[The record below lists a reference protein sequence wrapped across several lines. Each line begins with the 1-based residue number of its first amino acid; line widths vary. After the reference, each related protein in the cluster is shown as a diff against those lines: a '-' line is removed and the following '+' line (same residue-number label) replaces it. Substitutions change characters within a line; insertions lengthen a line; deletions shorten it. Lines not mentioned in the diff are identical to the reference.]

1 MTEYVMVF
9 VVLIFSLVVHE
20 SAHAWMAFR
29 KGDPTAYLA
38 GRLTLNP
45 IAHLDPIGSVVLPL
59 VMIISGAP
67 VIGWAKPVPVN
78 PARLRHPAEDHFW
91 VSLAG
96 PASNLLLGAGFTV
109 LYGIT
114 VGIFNGSILGR
125 SLAVF
130 SQFGI
135 YINFLLAFFNLIPIP
150 PLDGSWVFG
159 HLFPNT
165 VGKLIDRIRPFGTLV
180 LILLLFSGM
189 FRWILY
195 PAIALTNIML
205 RLATSI
211 VL

>member
-1 MTEYVMVF
+1 MSEYVIVF

-59 VMIISGAP
+59 FMIISGAP

-96 PASNLLLGAGFTV
+96 PASNLLLGVGFTV

-114 VGIFNGSILGR
+114 LGTMSGSMLGR
-125 SLAVF
+125 SFSMF
-130 SQFGI
+130 SQYGI
-135 YINFLLAFFNLIPIP
+135 IINFLLAFFNLVPIP

-165 VGKLIDRIRPFGTLV
+165 MGKLITRIRPFGTLI
-180 LILLLFSGM
+180 LILLLFPGM
-189 FRWILY
+189 FRWILK
-195 PAIALTNIML
+195 PAIALTNLML
-205 RLATSI
+205 HLAAGI